1 MKSLNKFTLW
11 NSIIQLLWIKSKGK
25 SGKQPEKTALLLK
38 ELSYEWKEIFY
49 QKSWGPKEVA

>member
-25 SGKQPEKTALLLK
+25 SGEQPEKNCIAFKGTFIWMK
-38 ELSYEWKEIFY
+38 GDFLSEIL
-49 QKSWGPKEVA
+49 GA